1 MDRETGGDKKQA
13 IDFLRP
19 DGQDQ
24 AGFVEAMRLA
34 ERQML
39 AEQRLQE
46 CSCKE
51 GMFPKHNR
59 RRVLFAAGGT
69 FAATAAAVL
78 AASARAQMS
87 AMPPVN
93 AAVDL
98 ANEPTKVQGRPI
110 GADGGYGLRSGFE
123 LERRG
128 RAMSPNDFTAW
139 SMTPLE
145 ATLGIITP
153 SGLHFERYRNGVP
166 MIDPARHRLVVHGLV
181 DRPKSYS
188 MADLKRFP
196 SVSRTHFI
204 ECDGNSSSEWRVAT
218 MKTVQFTH
226 GLLSTSEWTGVP
238 FSTIAREV
246 GLRPGAAWV
255 LAEGSDG
262 AVMTRS
268 VPLDKMMGDAVLAYG
283 QNGEAIRPEQG
294 YPVRLLLPGW
304 EGNINVKW
312 LRRLEVGDRPFM
324 TREET
329 VANADPMPN
338 GKTRRFTF
346 EMEAKSVITFPSGEM
361 RLPAPGFYEITG
373 LGWSG
378 RGKVALVEVS
388 TDGGGSWTAA
398 ALQEPILPMSTTRF
412 RFPWFWDGSPAT
424 LQSRCVDETGYG
436 QPTRRRLAEVRG
448 FAYHYHNNAI
458 QSWAVAADGSVS
470 NVWI

>member
-1 MDRETGGDKKQA
+1 MKA
-13 IDFLRP
+13 IDLPHP
-19 DGQDQ
+19 DNQDQ
-24 AGFVEAMRLA
+24 AGLVEAMRRA
-34 ERQML
+34 EQQML
-39 AEQRLQE
+39 AERRLPE

-51 GMFPKHNR
+51 GMFPKLTR

-69 FAATAAAVL
+69 FTATAAAAL

-87 AMPPVN
+87 AMPPTAN

-98 ANEPTKVQGRPI
+98 PNDPTKVQGRPI
-110 GADGGYGLRSGFE
+110 GADGGYGQRSAFE
-123 LERRG
+123 RERRG
-128 RAMSPNDFTAW
+128 RTMSPNDFTAW

-145 ATLGIITP
+145 ASLGMITP
-153 SGLHFERYRNGVP
+153 SGLHFERYRNGIP
-166 MIDPARHRLVVHGLV
+166 MIDPARHRLIVHGLV
-181 DRPKSYS
+181 DQPKSYS

-204 ECDGNSSSEWRVAT
+204 ECNGNSSSEWRVAT

-238 FSTIAREV
+238 FATIAREV
-246 GLRPGAAWV
+246 GLRPDAAWV

-268 VPLDKMMGDAVLAYG
+268 VPLDKMLRDAILAYG
-283 QNGEAIRPEQG
+283 QSGEAIRPEQG

-312 LRRLEVGDRPFM
+312 LRRLEVSDRPFM

-329 VANADPMPN
+329 VGNADPMPD
-338 GKTRRFTF
+338 GKARRFTF

-361 RLPAPGFYEITG
+361 RLPGPGFYEITG

-378 RGKVALVEVS
+378 RGKVTRVEVS
-388 TDGGGSWTAA
+388 TDGGGSWAAA
-398 ALQEPILPMSTTRF
+398 ALQEPILPMCTTRF
-412 RFPWFWDGSPAT
+412 RFPWFWDGSPGT
-424 LQSRCVDETGYG
+424 LQSRCVDETGYV
-436 QPTRRRLAEVRG
+436 QPTRRRLAEMRG
-448 FAYHYHNNAI
+448 FAYHYHNNGI